1 MSKGRQIQGFI
12 IVILLI
18 VSCKSHYTKNETILR
33 AESLLNTSPDSAYQ
47 LLTSI
52 PHPEKLSRG
61 DYAAWCLQYTHAQY
75 KLYKDIKSDSIIRVA
90 VKYYRKKDLPIQ
102 SGTAYYLLGC
112 ISKLQSNNKNA
123 MKAYKKAQEILKL
136 TDENDMKGL
145 VDYNIGRIYM
155 QDELYVQSLIYLK
168 QSLKYFAR
176 SKNTKYMAYSYREIS
191 NMYHLLNYPF
201 SSVINYSNKALKLS
215 EQAGDSLNYYSI
227 LSRQG
232 ELLYDKDYVKSKNYI
247 LQGYRYFQDQR
258 PYYAA
263 YLSFIYSRLNNT
275 DSAKYFLQVSLT
287 DTVNPNLK
295 VIKYLAAAYVTKSE
309 KNNNKSFMYFEKAYA
324 NRDSIFQQNIHSQI
338 YRIDKQ
344 FDLSRKEEEN
354 AALKLTN
361 RNNVILI
368 TLLIILVMLG
378 FIIFLL
384 MNSKHKKKQAMY
396 LIEKQRLEF
405 EIRTKYIEN
414 TQKRNLLVSNLHN
427 RAENTLRLKQLNVG
441 LSQQEKQEAF
451 MEEITKQ
458 SILSEK
464 EWQYYIDEVNS
475 IFDNKIVLYSKVNP
489 LLTKSDL
496 LVIAL
501 ICIGMDIADS
511 CNLLN
516 MTKNA
521 MYHRRKIIRERIG
534 LDKEVDLS
542 EWIMQNFVFDFKE

>member
-1 MSKGRQIQGFI
+1 MSKGRQILGLI

-18 VSCKSHYTKNETILR
+18 VSCKSHYTKNEMILR
-33 AESLLNTSPDSAYQ
+33 AESLLNTAPDSAFQ

-52 PHPEKLSRG
+52 PQPKKLPRA

-75 KLYKDIKSDSIIRVA
+75 KLYKNIKSDSIIRVA
-90 VKYYRKKDLPIQ
+90 VKYYRKKNLPIQ

-112 ISKLQSNNKNA
+112 ISKLQNNNKEA
-123 MKAYKKAQEILKL
+123 MKAYKMAEDILKP
-136 TDENDMKGL
+136 TNENNLKGL

-155 QDELYVQSLIYLK
+155 QDELFLQSLTYVK
-168 QSLKYFAR
+168 QSLTYFVLA
-176 SKNTKYMAYSYREIS
+176 KNTKYMAYSYREIS
-191 NMYHLLNYPF
+191 NMYHQLNYPIN
-201 SSVINYSNKALKLS
+201 SVMHLSNMALELS
-215 EQAGDSLNYYSI
+215 KQAGDSLNYYYI

-232 ELLYDKDYVKSKNYI
+232 ELLYDKDYVRSKNYI
-247 LQGYRYFQDQR
+247 LQGYRYFKAQR

-263 YLSFIYSRLNNT
+263 YLSFIYSKLNKP

-309 KNNNKSFMYFEKAYA
+309 KNNDKSFKYFEKAYA
-324 NRDSIFQQNIHSQI
+324 SRDSIFQQNIRSQL

-344 FDLSRKEEEN
+344 YDLTRKEKEN
-354 AALKLTN
+354 ATLKLAN
-361 RNNVILI
+361 RNNIILI

-384 MNSKHKKKQAMY
+384 MNNRNKKKQAMY
-396 LIEKQRLEF
+396 QIEKQRLEF
-405 EIRTKYIEN
+405 EIKTKHIEN
-414 TQKRNLLVSNLHN
+414 TQKRKLLLSNLHN
-427 RAENTLRLKQLNVG
+427 RAENTLRLKQLKVG
-441 LSQQEKQEAF
+441 LSHQEKQEAF
-451 MEEITKQ
+451 MEAITKQ

-475 IFDNKIVLYSKVNP
+475 IFDNKIVLYSKANP

-501 ICIGMDIADS
+501 ICIGLDIADS
-511 CNLLN
+511 CSLLN

-534 LDKEVDLS
+534 LSKEVDLS
-542 EWIMQNFVFDFKE
+542 EWIRQNLVVDLKE